1 MLLEISGLQAGYG
14 GVTVL
19 HDLGLT
25 LATGETV
32 GLFGPNGHGKTTL
45 LKTISGLVSTR
56 AGRTRFA
63 GTDITTL
70 KPGRIVELGL
80 VHVPQGN
87 LLFPDCT
94 VAEALALGAWPS
106 RARAREAANRR
117 RVEALFPR
125 LAERRRQKI
134 HGLSGGERQML
145 AIGVA
150 LMAEPALLMLDEPT
164 LGLAPKVRGELA
176 AAITGLAAGGLAML
190 VVEQDLRFLAAVAPR
205 LALIDR
211 GHVVLDAPSGTIDE
225 EAVMMRYFGDAA

>member
-1 MLLEISGLQAGYG
+1 MLLEIAGLKAGYG

-19 HDLGLT
+19 HALDLEIG
-25 LATGETV
+25 AAETV

-45 LKTISGLVSTR
+45 LKTVSGLVAARGGTI
-56 AGRTRFA
+56 RFD
-63 GTDITTL
+63 GVDITNR
-70 KPGRIVELGL
+70 KPGHIVELGL

-94 VAEALALGAWPS
+94 VAEALSLGAWPR
-106 RARAREAANRR
+106 RARPREAANRAR
-117 RVEALFPR
+117 IETLFPR

-150 LMAEPALLMLDEPT
+150 LMAEPRLLILDEPT

-176 AAITGLAAGGLAML
+176 AAIIELAGGGLPML
-190 VVEQDLRFLAAVAPR
+190 VVEQDLRFLGAVCPR

-211 GHVVLDAPSGTIDE
+211 GQVVLEAPSATIDE
-225 EAVMMRYFGDAA
+225 AAIMSRYFGDAA

>member
-19 HDLGLT
+19 HDLALRID
-25 LATGETV
+25 AGETA

-45 LKTISGLVSTR
+45 LKTISGLVPARGGTI
-56 AGRTRFA
+56 RFA
-63 GTDITTL
+63 GTDITTA

-94 VAEALALGAWPS
+94 VAEALALGAWPK
-106 RARAREAANRR
+106 RARAREAANRA

-150 LMAEPALLMLDEPT
+150 LMAEPALLLLDEPT

-176 AAITGLAAGGLAML
+176 AAITALAAGGLPML
-190 VVEQDLRFLAAVAPR
+190 VVEQDLRFLGAVCPR
-205 LALIDR
+205 LVLIDR
-211 GHVVLDAPSGTIDE
+211 GHVVLEAPSGTIDE
-225 EAVMMRYFGDAA
+225 DAIMTRYFGDAA